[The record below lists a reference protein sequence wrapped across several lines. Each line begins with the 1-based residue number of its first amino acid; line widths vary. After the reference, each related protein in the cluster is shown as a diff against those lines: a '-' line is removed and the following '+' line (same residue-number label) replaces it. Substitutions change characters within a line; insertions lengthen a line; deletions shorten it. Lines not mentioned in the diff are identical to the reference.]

1 MDQVQL
7 QQNIAKYYSKL
18 PENLQ
23 QFFSSMVWINNLE
36 EISKK
41 YYLEEKQIEILGTET
56 TLLLL
61 SILHPEEYEKTL
73 ESEIKIP
80 KEKLDL
86 FLLEINEKILK
97 NIKLELEEAY
107 DNNVMELAEE
117 KYGKEQPLDER
128 FAKLPIEVQEAISK
142 SNYQNTL
149 YGIAEKYK
157 LSIEDMGILEEVTTK
172 VMLNIIHPDKY
183 EEELKAQIS
192 TQEGSISD
200 LVNDVNENI
209 LKNIREIL
217 KRNWSNET
225 DKQDEDEIPTPP
237 YLPVNTEVKPKNID
251 DVYQKSGIKI
261 IDEEKILDNSGIKIL
276 EDKLLTNT
284 VSNPIIKD
292 YSIPKMGNMK
302 ENIKT
307 PIFDTNKITHDPYK
321 EEII

>member
-1 MDQVQL
+1 MDQAQL

-23 QFFSSMVWINNLE
+23 QFFSSMVWMNNLE

-41 YYLEEKQIEILGTET
+41 YYLEEEQIEVLGTET

-73 ESEIKIP
+73 EVEIKIP

-97 NIKLELEEAY
+97 NIKPELEEAY
-107 DNNVMELAEE
+107 NKNVMELVEE

-172 VMLNIIHPDKY
+172 VMLNIIHPDNY
-183 EEELKAQIS
+183 EEELKSQIS
-192 TQEGSISD
+192 TKEGSLSD
-200 LVNDVNENI
+200 LVKDVNENVLKTIRDI
-209 LKNIREIL
+209 LK
-217 KRNWSNET
+217 KNWKNEEVKT
-225 DKQDEDEIPTPP
+225 IEDEVPIPP
-237 YLPVNTEVKPKNID
+237 YAKNINKGKENSKD
-251 DVYQKSGIKI
+251 IYPGAGIEIIQEDKYIEKI
-261 IDEEKILDNSGIKIL
+261 IPENKKVDEKILDNSSFFN
-276 EDKLLTNT
+276 EA
-284 VSNPIIKD
+284 
-292 YSIPKMGNMK
+292 
-302 ENIKT
+302 E
-307 PIFDTNKITHDPYK
+307 
-321 EEII
+321 